1 MERVNCGRNLKEG
14 IDMDYK
20 LIVSDMDGTLL
31 NSVGKISDETES
43 VLKEL
48 MAKGIHVA
56 VATGRIFTSAK
67 VYAKYLGIT
76 TPIIACNG
84 AIVRNLSDNTT
95 IYENHISRENCINIL
110 DICKKYNLYFHFYT
124 NDIFYTES
132 LEYTSIK
139 YSEWNKTLKEEEQ
152 IDIRLVEEPYDV
164 IKNSN
169 EEFYKFVIID
179 DDIKLLEQVRREIE
193 TIPTL
198 ECSKSWHNN
207 LEIMNRGVSKGIAVA
222 RLAKS
227 LGVKPEEVICFGDNE
242 NDISMLEFAGLGV
255 AMGNAED
262 HVKAS
267 AKYVTDSNDHDGVAN
282 ALKKFVL

>member
-1 MERVNCGRNLKEG
+1 MS
-14 IDMDYK
+14 YK

-31 NSVGKISDETES
+31 NSAGKISEETEK

-56 VATGRIFTSAK
+56 VATGRIFTSAR

-84 AIVRNLSDNTT
+84 AIVRNLRDGTT
-95 IYENHISRENCINIL
+95 IYENHIIREDCMKIL
-110 DICKKYNLYFHFYT
+110 DICKKHNLYFHFYT
-124 NDIFYTES
+124 NDIFYTQSMEFA
-132 LEYTSIK
+132 SIK
-139 YSEWNKTLKEEEQ
+139 YSEWNKTLKEDEQ
-152 IDIRLVEEPYDV
+152 IDIRVVEDPYAV
-164 IKNSN
+164 VQNSD
-169 EEFYKFVIID
+169 EEFYKFVFINED
-179 DDIKLLEQVRREIE
+179 RELLEKVRKEIE
-193 TIPTL
+193 VIPTL

-207 LEIMNRGVSKGIAVA
+207 LEIMNRGVSKGIAVE

-227 LGVKPEEVICFGDNE
+227 LGVNPEEVICFGDNE
-242 NDISMLEFAGLGV
+242 NDISMIQYAGLGV

-262 HVKAS
+262 HVKNH
-267 AKYVTDSNDHDGVAN
+267 AKYVTDSNDQDGVAK

>member
-1 MERVNCGRNLKEG
+1 
-14 IDMDYK
+14 MDYK

-31 NSVGKISDETES
+31 NSVGKISDETER
-43 VLKEL
+43 VLKDL
-48 MAKGIHVA
+48 MTQGVHVA
-56 VATGRIFTSAK
+56 VATGRIFTSAR

-84 AIVRNLSDNTT
+84 AIVRNLSDGTT
-95 IYENHISRENCINIL
+95 IYENHISREDCIKIL
-110 DICKKYNLYFHFYT
+110 NICKKHNLYFHFYT

-132 LEYTSIK
+132 LEYSSIK

-152 IDIRLVEEPYDV
+152 IDIRVVEDPYEV
-164 IKNSN
+164 VYNSD
-169 EEFYKFVIID
+169 EEFYKFVIMD
-179 DDIKLLEQVRREIE
+179 DNKELLEQVRGELE
-193 TIPTL
+193 TISTL

-207 LEIMNRGVSKGIAVA
+207 LEIMNRGVSKGVAVE

-242 NDISMLEFAGLGV
+242 NDISMLQFAGLGV